1 MWCDVLWMVINL
13 DGSTGFLDS
22 IHPSIFVPTSSYRH
36 LSVKRRSKIDSILP
50 FRSFIREFLSVSS
63 LWRTQN
69 SFSFCWNWAYHVS
82 ALEHMQ
88 AKFTD
93 AGESKHE
100 VFALTYYVS
109 DSDDNEKERFFPV
122 KRLQIYLAN
131 HGHLFGSRFNR
142 GKFIF
147 LITVASLLFQTGQ
160 SIKTRWQ
167 EFNKVNGS
175 ATSFF
180 PCQQ

>member
-1 MWCDVLWMVINL
+1 MHCVMWCDVLWMVINL

-22 IHPSIFVPTSSYRH
+22 IHPSIFVSTSSYRH

-69 SFSFCWNWAYHVS
+69 SFSFCWNSERTMSRRLSICKLSSWMRVKANMKSLRWLIMSVI
-82 ALEHMQ
+82 LMIMR
-88 AKFTD
+88 
-93 AGESKHE
+93 
-100 VFALTYYVS
+100 
-109 DSDDNEKERFFPV
+109 RFFPV

-147 LITVASLLFQTGQ
+147 LISQFIVSNWAVDQ
-160 SIKTRWQ
+160 
-167 EFNKVNGS
+167 NKM
-175 ATSFF
+175 ARI
-180 PCQQ
+180 QQG

>member
-1 MWCDVLWMVINL
+1 MRCDVLWMVINL

-22 IHPSIFVPTSSYRH
+22 IHPSIFVSTSSYRH

-69 SFSFCWNWAYHVS
+69 SFSFYWNSERTMSRRLSICKLSSRMRVKANMKSLRWLIMSVI
-82 ALEHMQ
+82 LMIMR
-88 AKFTD
+88 
-93 AGESKHE
+93 
-100 VFALTYYVS
+100 
-109 DSDDNEKERFFPV
+109 RFFPV

-147 LITVASLLFQTGQ
+147 LISQFIVSNWAVDQ
-160 SIKTRWQ
+160 
-167 EFNKVNGS
+167 NKM
-175 ATSFF
+175 ARI
-180 PCQQ
+180 QQG

>member
-1 MWCDVLWMVINL
+1 MHCIRWCDVLWMVINL

-50 FRSFIREFLSVSS
+50 FRSFICEFLSVSS

-69 SFSFCWNWAYHVS
+69 IFSFCWNSERAVS
-82 ALEHMQ
+82 RRLSICKLSSRMRVKANMKSLHWLIMSVILMIMR
-88 AKFTD
+88 KK
-93 AGESKHE
+93 G
-100 VFALTYYVS
+100 
-109 DSDDNEKERFFPV
+109 FFPV

-131 HGHLFGSRFNR
+131 HGHLFGLRFNR

-147 LITVASLLFQTGQ
+147 LISQFIVSNWAVDQ
-160 SIKTRWQ
+160 
-167 EFNKVNGS
+167 NKM
-175 ATSFF
+175 ARI
-180 PCQQ
+180 QQG

>member
-1 MWCDVLWMVINL
+1 MKVMHCVMWCDVLWMVINL

-22 IHPSIFVPTSSYRH
+22 IHPSIFVSTSSYRH

-69 SFSFCWNWAYHVS
+69 SFSFCWNSERTMSRRLSICKLSSRMRVKANMKSLRWLIMSVI
-82 ALEHMQ
+82 LMIMR
-88 AKFTD
+88 
-93 AGESKHE
+93 
-100 VFALTYYVS
+100 
-109 DSDDNEKERFFPV
+109 RFFPV

-147 LITVASLLFQTGQ
+147 LISQFIVSNWAVDQ
-160 SIKTRWQ
+160 
-167 EFNKVNGS
+167 NKM
-175 ATSFF
+175 ARI
-180 PCQQ
+180 QQG

>member
-1 MWCDVLWMVINL
+1 MHCVMWCDVLWMVINL

-22 IHPSIFVPTSSYRH
+22 IHPSIFVSTSSYRH

-50 FRSFIREFLSVSS
+50 FCSFTREFLSVSS

-69 SFSFCWNWAYHVS
+69 SFSFCWNSERTMSRRLSICKLSSWMRVKANMKSLRWLIMSVI
-82 ALEHMQ
+82 LMIMR
-88 AKFTD
+88 
-93 AGESKHE
+93 
-100 VFALTYYVS
+100 
-109 DSDDNEKERFFPV
+109 RFFPV

-147 LITVASLLFQTGQ
+147 LISQFIVSNWAVDQ
-160 SIKTRWQ
+160 
-167 EFNKVNGS
+167 NKM
-175 ATSFF
+175 ARI
-180 PCQQ
+180 QQG